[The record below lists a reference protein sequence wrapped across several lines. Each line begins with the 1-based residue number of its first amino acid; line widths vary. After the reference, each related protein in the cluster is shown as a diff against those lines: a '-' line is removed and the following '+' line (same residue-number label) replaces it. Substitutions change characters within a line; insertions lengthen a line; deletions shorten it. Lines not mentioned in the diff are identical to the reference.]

1 MIVYKA
7 KKQQFVNDVINNCIA
22 DKVDEAFYVHLGR
35 HTSENEV
42 RSWQNSML
50 YMNNVINDSTIPDEA
65 DISIEYQIPLTSK
78 RIDFLISGIDDDD
91 KENVVII
98 ELKQWDTA
106 AITNKSAVVRTRFQ
120 HGEHEVAH
128 PSYQAWS
135 YAETIYNFN
144 QTVQDNDIILSPCA
158 YLHNFAEETKGKE
171 VIKNDFYK
179 EYIDK
184 APAFLKNE
192 TLLLK
197 NFVEKRIK
205 KASDENILEKIEYG
219 KLRPAKQLADS
230 LCSMLKGNKEFV
242 LLDSQL
248 VVYQTTLYLADL
260 INNNPNKK
268 QVLIVEG
275 GPGTGKS
282 VLAINLLVDLINK
295 GFVTKY
301 VSKNSAPRAVYT
313 VKLTGS
319 YKKTY
324 INNLFVGSGCF
335 YDVDKDTFDV
345 LLVDEAHRLNEKSG
359 IYSHLGE
366 NQIKEIINAS
376 KLSVFFVD
384 DRQKI
389 HIKDI
394 GSKNEIENIAS
405 ELNAKVYCMK
415 LESQFRCNGSDGYLS
430 WLDNSL
436 QIQETANVFLPIDS
450 YDFRVFDNPTEM
462 FDLIKQKNETNNK
475 SRVVAGYCWPWI
487 SKKDKSLFDI
497 EIKPFGFKKRW
508 NLSDSRTPW
517 ILGDDSIEEIG
528 CIHTC
533 QGLELDY
540 VGVIIGDDI
549 RYENNKIVTDVLK
562 RANTDKS
569 VSGFKTYLKNNKT
582 QALIDADQI
591 IKNTYRTLMTRGMKG
606 CYIYCVDKAL
616 NEYFKQ
622 LIANSEQV
630 KQLYD
635 NSGGVVTLDSTIE
648 EETPRLE
655 IDVNTDVQFVD
666 FLPVYS
672 IKAACGYF
680 GEGEIVENTGW
691 MKVEGLGR
699 KLNRFMFIV
708 RAKGHSME
716 PKIHDGDYC
725 VFQANPGGTRQD
737 KIVLVQHVNYYDAEY
752 SGAYSIKKY
761 SSKKLYDMSG
771 NWSHE
776 SIELIPLNK
785 DYNAIII
792 DESEAESFKV
802 VGEFIGVV
810 K

>member
-1 MIVYKA
+1 M
-7 KKQQFVNDVINNCIA
+7 
-22 DKVDEAFYVHLGR
+22 
-35 HTSENEV
+35 
-42 RSWQNSML
+42 
-50 YMNNVINDSTIPDEA
+50 
-65 DISIEYQIPLTSK
+65 
-78 RIDFLISGIDDDD
+78 
-91 KENVVII
+91 
-98 ELKQWDTA
+98 
-106 AITNKSAVVRTRFQ
+106 
-120 HGEHEVAH
+120 
-128 PSYQAWS
+128 
-135 YAETIYNFN
+135 
-144 QTVQDNDIILSPCA
+144 
-158 YLHNFAEETKGKE
+158 
-171 VIKNDFYK
+171 
-179 EYIDK
+179 
-184 APAFLKNE
+184 
-192 TLLLK
+192 
-197 NFVEKRIK
+197 
-205 KASDENILEKIEYG
+205 
-219 KLRPAKQLADS
+219 
-230 LCSMLKGNKEFV
+230 
-242 LLDSQL
+242 
-248 VVYQTTLYLADL
+248 
-260 INNNPNKK
+260 
-268 QVLIVEG
+268 
-275 GPGTGKS
+275 
-282 VLAINLLVDLINK
+282 
-295 GFVTKY
+295 
-301 VSKNSAPRAVYT
+301 
-313 VKLTGS
+313 
-319 YKKTY
+319 
-324 INNLFVGSGCF
+324 
-335 YDVDKDTFDV
+335 

-359 IYSHLGE
+359 LFSNLGE

-691 MKVEGLGR
+691 MKVEGLGK
-699 KLNRFMFIV
+699 KLNRNMFIV

-725 VFQANPGGTRQD
+725 VFQANPGGTRKD

-792 DESEAESFKV
+792 DESDAESFKV